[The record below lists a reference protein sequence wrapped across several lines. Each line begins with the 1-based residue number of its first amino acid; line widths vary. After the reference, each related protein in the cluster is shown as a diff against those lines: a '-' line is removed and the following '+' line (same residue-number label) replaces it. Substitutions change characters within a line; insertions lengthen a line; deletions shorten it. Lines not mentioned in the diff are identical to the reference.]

1 MYISR
6 RALFSEQTTSITYVS
21 QQNTSKY
28 VHVRVHVLSLK
39 NNLNMYKKLKS
50 MKENTCI
57 GSWLL
62 KKNIPQ
68 NEDDMILPRHILSFF
83 ITWPMSKSASDT
95 CCMRVS
101 TSLAI
106 VG

>member
-1 MYISR
+1 
-6 RALFSEQTTSITYVS
+6 
-21 QQNTSKY
+21 
-28 VHVRVHVLSLK
+28 
-39 NNLNMYKKLKS
+39 MYKKLES

-68 NEDDMILPRHILSFF
+68 NEDDVIVPRLILSFYHVANRQG
-83 ITWPMSKSASDT
+83 ASVT